1 MYRLPKAICKEK
13 DCLRIVK
20 SHGWCQLH
28 WRRIKATG
36 SPYATLRTGAKPRH
50 GDSKGAGPTTEY
62 IAWQSMKQRCYYTK
76 HVAYKRYGGRGI
88 RVCSRWLVYENFL
101 ADMGRRPKGK
111 TIDRIDN
118 DGNYEPKNVR
128 WASMREQNLNKSDAT
143 KITVDGVTKSVTE
156 WAEHVG
162 LQRKT
167 IYQRLRKGWA
177 HDKAVLAPVA
187 KWRRR

>member
-1 MYRLPKAICKEK
+1 
-13 DCLRIVK
+13 
-20 SHGWCQLH
+20 
-28 WRRIKATG
+28 
-36 SPYATLRTGAKPRH
+36 
-50 GDSKGAGPTTEY
+50 
-62 IAWQSMKQRCYYTK
+62 MKQRCYYTK